1 LWNPVKL
8 CFPFVVTIAITAMV
22 SGPPVKGSM
31 RAYGSMLGRLLIKMI
46 FRGIMAVLILNRDK
60 N

>member
-1 LWNPVKL
+1 M
-8 CFPFVVTIAITAMV
+8 PFVVTTAITAMV